1 MTLPTR
7 SYHRIAL
14 AKWTVAP
21 PLPPHPRRAC
31 PTARPASVCP
41 AAQAETFERLRA
53 LRKRLADA
61 EGVPAYIVFSDA
73 VLREMA
79 KHAPRTRAEL
89 LGIPGVGPVKLERYG
104 EAFLKALREG

>member
-1 MTLPTR
+1 MKLSQNRAGGTDCCAA
-7 SYHRIAL
+7 AL
-14 AKWTVAP
+14 AP
-21 PLPPHPRRAC
+21 PSARTR
-31 PTARPASVCP
+31 PTARPAGGCP
-41 AAQAETFERLRA
+41 AAQAQTFERLRA

-104 EAFLKALREG
+104 EAFLEALRDRG